1 MCLKHNNVC
10 IYSCPISCFFC
21 FIISASLRGTSEPA
35 RSRGAPAP
43 VPVRRRRGAGAAAAE
58 RRTIDRFA
66 AALFTGQQG
75 KVVKG
80 VVAGVTGAGA
90 FVSLG
95 DGAADGFLPAR
106 TLPDDYYTL
115 DKSGM
120 RMVGRH
126 NGMALGIGDAVDVLV
141 VDVTPVNGGILLS
154 YVDGGGTAKCS
165 GRGKPRKA
173 KAGAGKAK
181 RGAKA
186 KARGKTG
193 ARGGKKLGK
202 TRRSR

>member
-1 MCLKHNNVC
+1 MHV
-10 IYSCPISCFFC
+10 
-21 FIISASLRGTSEPA
+21 
-35 RSRGAPAP
+35 
-43 VPVRRRRGAGAAAAE
+43 VE
-58 RRTIDRFA
+58 RRAVGEA
-66 AALFTGQQG
+66 AH
-75 KVVKG
+75 
-80 VVAGVTGAGA
+80 
-90 FVSLG
+90 G

-154 YVDGGGTAKCS
+154 YVDGGGTAKRT

-193 ARGGKKLGK
+193 ARGGTKSGT

>member
-1 MCLKHNNVC
+1 MH
-10 IYSCPISCFFC
+10 ISETEG
-21 FIISASLRGTSEPA
+21 R
-35 RSRGAPAP
+35 
-43 VPVRRRRGAGAAAAE
+43 AAAAE

-66 AALFTGQQG
+66 AALFAGQQG

-115 DKSGM
+115 DRSGM

-141 VDVTPVNGGILLS
+141 VEVTPVNGGILLS
-154 YVDGGGTAKCS
+154 YVDGGGTSKRRSGTRA
-165 GRGKPRKA
+165 GRGGTPRAARKATGTTNRAARTKA
-173 KAGAGKAK
+173 KAKGK
-181 RGAKA
+181 
-186 KARGKTG
+186 RGKTS
-193 ARGGKKLGK
+193 GKA
-202 TRRSR
+202 RRSR